1 MDSNYLQRILQA
13 RVYDVAQD
21 TPLNYAGNLSRRLKN
36 HVWLKRE
43 DQQPIFSFKIRGAYN
58 KMSRLSPQ
66 VLKKGVVAASAGNH
80 AQGVA
85 LAGKTLGCPVTIFMP
100 VTSPEIKVKSVKGL
114 GAKIKLV
121 GDSYAEAGAAA
132 SEFCKR
138 HGQRLIPPYD
148 DPDII
153 AGNGTVGL
161 EIMRSI
167 SGQVDAIFVPVGG
180 GGLIAGVATY
190 VKSISSSVK
199 VIGVEPMDSD
209 AMTQSLQAGKR
220 KVLQEVGIFAD
231 GVAVK
236 QVGKET
242 FRLCRKY
249 VDEMVCVDTDEV
261 CAAIKDIFEDTRT
274 IVEPSGALAVA
285 GLKRYCNH
293 SQQKGK
299 GLVAINT
306 GANMNFDRLRHVSE
320 RAEIGERREAIVAA
334 TIPEKP
340 GSFRKFCRIIGKRSI
355 TEFNYRYADSEQAHV
370 YCGVRISS
378 REEIVRL
385 LSMLQKNE
393 YPVLDLTDNEMAKV
407 HVRHMVGGRA
417 PNVTDEKVYRFEF
430 PERPGA
436 LLGFLEKMGA
446 SWNISM
452 FHYRNHG
459 TDFGRVLC
467 GIQVPAEEMSKF
479 HEFLN
484 DVGFHYIDET
494 ENPVYRMFLT

>member
-1 MDSNYLQRILQA
+1 MLA
-13 RVYDVAQD
+13 RVYDVAID
-21 TPLNYAGNLSRRLKN
+21 TPLDYATNLSRRLK
-36 HVWLKRE
+36 HDVWLKRE

-58 KMSRLSPQ
+58 KMSRLPAH

-100 VTSPEIKVKSVKGL
+100 VTSPEIKVKSVRGF
-114 GAKIKLV
+114 GAKVKLI
-121 GDSYAEAGAAA
+121 GDSYAEAGVAA
-132 SEFCKR
+132 SEYCKR
-138 HGQRLIPPYD
+138 KKLRLISPYD

-153 AGNGTVGL
+153 AGNGTVGI

-167 SGQVDAIFVPVGG
+167 TGRVDAIFVPVGG
-180 GGLIAGVATY
+180 GGLIAGIATY
-190 VKSISSSVK
+190 VKSVSSNVK

-209 AMTQSLQAGKR
+209 AMTQSLKTGRRIALK
-220 KVLQEVGIFAD
+220 EVGIFAD

-236 QVGKET
+236 QVGKEP
-242 FRLCRKY
+242 FRLCQKY
-249 VDEMVCVDTDEV
+249 VDEIVRVNTDET

-285 GLKRYCNH
+285 GLKRYCARVKRN
-293 SQQKGK
+293 GK
-299 GLVAINT
+299 GFVAVNT

-320 RAEIGERREAIVAA
+320 RAEIGERREAIVAV
-334 TIPEKP
+334 TIPERP
-340 GSFRKFCRIIGKRSI
+340 GSFRQFCSTIGDRNI
-355 TEFNYRYADSEQAHV
+355 TEFNYRFSNSEEAHV
-370 YCGVRISS
+370 YCGIQISR
-378 REEIVRL
+378 REEVTQL
-385 LSMLQKNE
+385 VAELEQND
-393 YPVLDLTDNEMAKV
+393 YPVLDLTDNEMAKI

-417 PNVTDEKVYRFEF
+417 PNADNEKVYRFEF

-436 LLGFLEKMGA
+436 LLGFLERMGS

-467 GIQVPAEEMSKF
+467 GIQVPPEEMHQF
-479 HEFLN
+479 QDFLN
-484 DVGFHYIDET
+484 AVGFTYVDET
-494 ENPVYRMFLT
+494 DNPVYRMFLT